1 MSLLWR
7 KKVTT
12 LLKKILFTTKKVT
25 TSEEV
30 DKVTKKLND
39 MKEVVI
45 TIRSKYLDKFEVQSK

>member
-1 MSLLWR
+1 M
-7 KKVTT
+7 
-12 LLKKILFTTKKVT
+12 LKKILFTTKKVT